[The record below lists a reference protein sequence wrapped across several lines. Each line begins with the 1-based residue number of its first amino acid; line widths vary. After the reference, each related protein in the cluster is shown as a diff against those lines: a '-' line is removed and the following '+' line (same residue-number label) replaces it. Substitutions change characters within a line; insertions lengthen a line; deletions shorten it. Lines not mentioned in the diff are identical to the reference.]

1 MGNSEPYT
9 VLISA
14 HNQAQ
19 AALYRSVLDAAG
31 IDCIV
36 DNEIAMAFAFG
47 ETAGG
52 INIRVRAEDLM
63 AAEEL
68 LKQQDD
74 EGA

>member
-1 MGNSEPYT
+1 MSDSEPYA
-9 VLISA
+9 VLITA

-36 DNEIAMAFAFG
+36 DNETAMAFAYG

-52 INIRVRAEDLM
+52 ITIRVRAEDRA

-68 LKQQDD
+68 IKQQED

>member
-1 MGNSEPYT
+1 MSESEPYA
-9 VLISA
+9 VLVTA

-19 AALYRSVLDAAG
+19 IALYRSVLEAAG

-36 DNEIAMAFAFG
+36 ENETAMAFAFG

-52 INIRVRAEDLM
+52 ITIRVRAEDLA

-68 LKQQDD
+68 LKQQED